1 MSGPRYDR
9 ILASTALALILAAPI
24 GAAAVAQEA
33 GKVAVAAPAGEPA
46 TAAAPAEAPAA
57 PKDATSP
64 ATPDARRGCRHARRP
79 RPIRW
84 SPPSRPCAPDP
95 LASLDPADRA
105 VAEKIRDLLAAKT
118 DKIFA
123 SKKERTA
130 VDAFYQNRNLAPLWL
145 DKGVENARAKAVI
158 ARLKGA
164 DADGLVAGDYKM
176 PNFAGLGPDA
186 LAEAELKL
194 TQTVLTYAR
203 HLQAGRFPYNRVSQN
218 NIELPQQPPDT
229 AEILTKIADAA
240 DAGKALEE
248 FAPPHAGLQGAQGE
262 ARRVARHHRRGRE
275 GRPHCRRAIAAARH
289 GRPAR
294 SLAAQASQ
302 CRRRRQQPALRGRA
316 GRRGEGVPEGRRAD
330 RRRHARPRHRA
341 AAQRPRGAAPQR
353 RRRPRH
359 RQHGALAL
367 VSARPRQGLF
377 DRQPAGLLA
386 QGGARRRPG
395 LDHPDRDRQAE
406 HGDAAAHRDDEI
418 HHDQSD
424 LERAAVDRAQRISAG
439 AAAGSD
445 GAVAHGPQGRQQSR
459 RQRPHLP
466 AARRGQC
473 ARTDP
478 LQLPQSV
485 PGLPARHAGQ
495 ALVRA

>member
-1 MSGPRYDR
+1 M
-9 ILASTALALILAAPI
+9 
-24 GAAAVAQEA
+24 
-33 GKVAVAAPAGEPA
+33 
-46 TAAAPAEAPAA
+46 
-57 PKDATSP
+57 
-64 ATPDARRGCRHARRP
+64 
-79 RPIRW
+79 
-84 SPPSRPCAPDP
+84 
-95 LASLDPADRA
+95 ASLDPADRA

-164 DADGLVAGDYKM
+164 DTDGLVAGDYKV
-176 PNFAGLGPDA
+176 PTFAGLGPDA

-218 NIELPQQPPDT
+218 NIELAQQPPDT

-248 FAPPHAGLQGAQGE
+248 FAPPHEAYKALKAKLAELRGTTAEEEKVVRIADGPMLQ
-262 ARRVARHHRRGRE
+262 
-275 GRPHCRRAIAAARH
+275 ARH

-294 SLAAQASQ
+294 SRAAQAFQ

-316 GRRGEGVPEGRRAD
+316 GRRGEGVPEGRRLE
-330 RRRHARPRHRA
+330 RRRRARRRHRA

-359 RQHGALAL
+359 CQHGALAL
-367 VSARPRQGLF
+367 VSARSRQGAI
-377 DRQPAGLLA
+377 RSSTC
-386 QGGARRRPG
+386 RT
-395 LDHPDRDRQAE
+395 
-406 HGDAAAHRDDEI
+406 
-418 HHDQSD
+418 
-424 LERAAVDRAQRISAG
+424 
-439 AAAGSD
+439 
-445 GAVAHGPQGRQQSR
+445 SR
-459 RQRPHLP
+459 SR
-466 AARRGQC
+466 
-473 ARTDP
+473 
-478 LQLPQSV
+478 
-485 PGLPARHAGQ
+485 
-495 ALVRA
+495 